1 MNLTIFLNDIAFWNS
16 HLYKMVNCAQ
26 IAITAY
32 ALALAKSSEADLA
45 YGKLLASAKETD
57 GLVYWGRSIIRTNR

>member
-1 MNLTIFLNDIAFWNS
+1 LGPELTDG
-16 HLYKMVNCAQ
+16 YE

-45 YGKLLASAKETD
+45 YGKLLAAAKETD
-57 GLVYWGRSIIRTNR
+57 GLVYWSRSIIVTNR